1 MPRRSVATQ
10 TNFVSL
16 RVDVGC
22 NTEILE
28 AEVTHKNNPPFSPDV
43 LLSSDEEEDC
53 DESRDYVPSTSEE
66 SEEDSKNLPLI
77 VTRELI
83 RNNPMRYIGFDS
95 DNLEMFCERIRR
107 QQPLLITA
115 KLFFPLIHSPVFNR
129 SLFDLEAFVKSPTI
143 EVLSDLRK
151 QDWLDI
157 ANSYKVPCSAR
168 AKKEVIKNVVVEGL
182 VTLEVLPAD
191 AIDVLTPGTSSGDK
205 TPKSSLLSHF
215 NLQTHPPGEETPT
228 PPEKEK
234 LAQLNYDIQLRRLQM
249 EREIAQQK
257 LEMEDRRAQQ
267 MMERELDLRFREVK
281 LKEEQARQELE
292 LKGQEVEL
300 KAKGKFKAS
309 EATNLL
315 PSFDERD
322 VDGYFRSFESLAKR
336 NRGRPNCREY
346 FGGGDNES

>member
-1 MPRRSVATQ
+1 M
-10 TNFVSL
+10 
-16 RVDVGC
+16 
-22 NTEILE
+22 
-28 AEVTHKNNPPFSPDV
+28 
-43 LLSSDEEEDC
+43 
-53 DESRDYVPSTSEE
+53 
-66 SEEDSKNLPLI
+66 
-77 VTRELI
+77 
-83 RNNPMRYIGFDS
+83 
-95 DNLEMFCERIRR
+95 
-107 QQPLLITA
+107 
-115 KLFFPLIHSPVFNR
+115 

-157 ANSYKVPCSAR
+157 ANSYKIPCNDR

-215 NLQTHPPGEETPT
+215 NLQTHPPGEETQT

-234 LAQLNYDIQLRRLQM
+234 LAHGESPTDQRTSPQFQLNCDIQLRRLQM

-281 LKEEQARQELE
+281 LKEEQVKQELE
-292 LKGQEVEL
+292 LKG
-300 KAKGKFKAS
+300 
-309 EATNLL
+309 
-315 PSFDERD
+315 
-322 VDGYFRSFESLAKR
+322 
-336 NRGRPNCREY
+336 
-346 FGGGDNES
+346 